1 MPVAAAPAP
10 HTAPSQYAGTIHF
23 RRQCAYLAN
32 AGRTGWSLLQFDDP
46 LSGAPDPAAAAA
58 TASRL
63 QNSHNESDP
72 VILHGVLRD
81 QSFGVVPFS
90 VLFLC

>member
-1 MPVAAAPAP
+1 MPVAAALAPHPAP
-10 HTAPSQYAGTIHF
+10 SRHTGIIHF
-23 RRQCAYLAN
+23 RGQCAYLAN
-32 AGRTGWSLLQFDDP
+32 AGRTGWSLLQFDNSVSDV
-46 LSGAPDPAAAAA
+46 PDPTAAAA
-58 TASRL
+58 TASKL

>member
-1 MPVAAAPAP
+1 MPATATFAPY
-10 HTAPSQYAGTIHF
+10 TAPSQYTGTIHF
-23 RRQCAYLAN
+23 RGPCAYLAN

-46 LSGAPDPAAAAA
+46 LSGTPDPTAAAA
-58 TASRL
+58 TASKL
-63 QNSHNESDP
+63 QNSHSESDP
-72 VILHGVLRD
+72 VILHGVLHD

>member
-1 MPVAAAPAP
+1 MPVPAAFAPYI
-10 HTAPSQYAGTIHF
+10 APSQYTGTIHF

-32 AGRTGWSLLQFDDP
+32 AGRSGWSLLQFDTP
-46 LSGAPDPAAAAA
+46 TSGVPDPTAAAA
-58 TASRL
+58 TASKL

-72 VILHGVLRD
+72 VVLHGVLRD